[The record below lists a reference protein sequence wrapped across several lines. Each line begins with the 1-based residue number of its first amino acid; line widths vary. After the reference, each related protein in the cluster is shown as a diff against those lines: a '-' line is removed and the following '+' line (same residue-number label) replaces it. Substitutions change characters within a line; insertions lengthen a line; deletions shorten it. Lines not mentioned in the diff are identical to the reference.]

1 MRDHHLSR
9 RIFLRNLAI
18 AGAAGSTGS
27 LVMINPALAQELPHV
42 AADDPLAVNLQ
53 YVEDATT
60 SKAPSYKAGS
70 VCANCALIQGAD
82 GDAYR
87 PCAIF
92 PGKAVSAKGWCI
104 SWAPKP

>member
-1 MRDHHLSR
+1 M
-9 RIFLRNLAI
+9 
-18 AGAAGSTGS
+18 
-27 LVMINPALAQELPHV
+27 

-53 YVEDATT
+53 YVEDAST
-60 SKAPSYKAGS
+60 SKSPAYKAGS
-70 VCANCALIQGAD
+70 SCANCALIQGNE

-92 PGKAVSAKGWCI
+92 AGKSVSAKGWCA